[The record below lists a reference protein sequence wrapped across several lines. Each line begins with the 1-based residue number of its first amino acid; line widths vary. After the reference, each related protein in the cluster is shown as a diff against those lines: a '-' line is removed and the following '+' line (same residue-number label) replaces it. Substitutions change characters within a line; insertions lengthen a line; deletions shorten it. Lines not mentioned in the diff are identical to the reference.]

1 MLSHILSN
9 TTCSWLDFTCF
20 LCYVN
25 HMLLG
30 STLESTTQK
39 CAILAVTP
47 WPIISGSSWITMNC
61 MCNEIQ
67 TTGVLKNCQILG
79 WSWVILWKNN
89 QNPQDRLRWWV
100 HTLHLPKT
108 HPTSISYKL
117 PLCNKG
123 NLRGGGGCLVCFL
136 QRQWYE
142 MNFPNIVGWHS
153 NQLTSFG
160 DWKIPIWTFSVLKTN
175 MGTQRIKKNPW
186 MRRTGQSEQQVW
198 VTLFD
203 WTWYSIGKCTTQNSP
218 IQSSICMVQQVS
230 TWMLLG
236 NHDLCRTTAP
246 PMEWYISCLLKI
258 CLSATPEMNIPY
270 KLWIVKTP
278 EPYPNNFILRITSD
292 APLAIFY

>member
-123 NLRGGGGCLVCFL
+123 NLRGGGGMFGVFSTKTVIWNEFPQYCGVALKPIDQFWRLEDTHLNIFCFENKHGNPENKKKSL
-136 QRQWYE
+136 NEKNWA
-142 MNFPNIVGWHS
+142 IWATGLS
-153 NQLTSFG
+153 NPVWL
-160 DWKIPIWTFSVLKTN
+160 N
-175 MGTQRIKKNPW
+175 M
-186 MRRTGQSEQQVW
+186 V
-198 VTLFD
+198 
-203 WTWYSIGKCTTQNSP
+203 
-218 IQSSICMVQQVS
+218 
-230 TWMLLG
+230 
-236 NHDLCRTTAP
+236 
-246 PMEWYISCLLKI
+246 
-258 CLSATPEMNIPY
+258 
-270 KLWIVKTP
+270 
-278 EPYPNNFILRITSD
+278 
-292 APLAIFY
+292 